1 MNRVE
6 ELIQQLCPNG
16 VEWKK
21 LGEIGTFY
29 SGLSGK
35 TKKDFEKGNA
45 KYVTYSNIFNNVAV
59 NLKIDDVVNVLPNE
73 KQNIIAYGDIIF
85 TGSSETPDECGM
97 SSVVTEIINEPIYLN
112 SFCFGFRLNNLSLF
126 EPSFAKFLFRSNHLR
141 NSIKK
146 TANGVTRYNI
156 SKQLFSQIEIP
167 IPPLPIQQEIVR
179 ILDTFTEL
187 TANLQTELD
196 ARKKQY
202 AYYRDCLLNFEGVD
216 GVEWKKLG
224 EIGLFYG
231 GLSGKT
237 KKDFEEGNAKYVTY
251 SNIFNNIAVNLN
263 MNDVVNILPG
273 EKQNV
278 IAYGDVIFTGSS
290 ETPDECGMS
299 SVVTEIINE
308 PIYLNSFCFGFRLNN
323 LSLYEPGFLKFLFR
337 SNNIRNEIKKT
348 ANGVTRYNISKK
360 LFSQIEIPIPPLP
373 EQRRIVAILDKFE
386 TLVND
391 LSVGLPAELEA
402 RRKQYEYY
410 RDKLLTFDRV

>member
-21 LGEIGTFY
+21 LGEVTRIER
-29 SGLSGK
+29 GK
-35 TKKDFEKGNA
+35 RLTKSELLDKGDFPVFHGGIEPLGYYNS
-45 KYVTYSNIFNNVAV
+45 YNR
-59 NLKIDDVVNVLPNE
+59 
-73 KQNIIAYGDIIF
+73 
-85 TGSSETPDECGM
+85 ECDTVM
-97 SSVVTEIINEPIYLN
+97 IINVGASAGTIGYSEKN
-112 SFCFGFRLNNLSLF
+112 FWSSDGCFCIKRIEQIKS
-126 EPSFAKFLFRSNHLR
+126 KFLYYFLIGQETFLASKVRKAGIPTLDSL
-141 NSIKK
+141 
-146 TANGVTRYNI
+146 VVENI
-156 SKQLFSQIEIP
+156 LVP

-224 EIGLFYG
+224 EVGLFYG

-263 MNDVVNILPG
+263 INDVVNILPG

-299 SVVTEIINE
+299 SVVTKVIDE
-308 PIYLNSFCFGFRLNN
+308 PIYLNSFCFGFRFNN

-337 SNNIRNEIKKT
+337 SSNIRNAIKKT

-360 LFSQIEIPIPPLP
+360 LFSQIEIPILPLP
-373 EQRRIVAILDKFE
+373 EQRRIVAILDHFE

>member
-21 LGEIGTFY
+21 LGEVCDLIRGKVYSKDYLKNNPGDYPVYSSQTANNGELGRISTYDYDGEFLTWTTDGAYAGTIFHRKGRFSITNVCGLIKIQ
-29 SGLSGK
+29 SGL
-35 TKKDFEKGNA
+35 
-45 KYVTYSNIFNNVAV
+45 
-59 NLKIDDVVNVLPNE
+59 L
-73 KQNIIAYGDIIF
+73 IIRFLY
-85 TGSSETPDECGM
+85 
-97 SSVVTEIINEPIYLN
+97 YW
-112 SFCFGFRLNNLSLF
+112 LSLK
-126 EPSFAKFLFRSNHLR
+126 AKDYVYQGMGNPKLMSNQMET
-141 NSIKK
+141 IP
-146 TANGVTRYNI
+146 
-156 SKQLFSQIEIP
+156 IP

-179 ILDTFTEL
+179 ILDTFTELQKEL

-237 KKDFEEGNAKYVTY
+237 KEDFEEGNAKYVTY

-263 MNDVVNILPG
+263 INDVVNILPG

-373 EQRRIVAILDKFE
+373 EQRRIVAILDHFE

>member
-45 KYVTYSNIFNNVAV
+45 KYVTYSNIFDNVAV

-126 EPSFAKFLFRSNHLR
+126 EPSFAKFLFRSNLLR

-187 TANLQTELD
+187 QKELTANLQTELD

-224 EIGLFYG
+224 EIGDVCMCKRIFAEQTSKEGDIPFYKIGTFGGVADTFIPYDLYEEYRNKYSFPKPGDILISAAGTIGKIIQYDGTDAYFQDSNIVWIDNDENLVLNRFLFYLYKIIKWQTDG
-231 GLSGKT
+231 GIIKRLYN
-237 KKDFEEGNAKYVTY
+237 D
-251 SNIFNNIAVNLN
+251 NIKRTL
-263 MNDVVNILPG
+263 
-273 EKQNV
+273 
-278 IAYGDVIFTGSS
+278 
-290 ETPDECGMS
+290 
-299 SVVTEIINE
+299 
-308 PIYLNSFCFGFRLNN
+308 
-323 LSLYEPGFLKFLFR
+323 
-337 SNNIRNEIKKT
+337 
-348 ANGVTRYNISKK
+348 
-360 LFSQIEIPIPPLP
+360 IPIPPLS
-373 EQRRIVAILDKFE
+373 EQRRIVAILDHFE

>member
-59 NLKIDDVVNVLPNE
+59 NLKINDVVNVLPNE

-187 TANLQTELD
+187 QKELTANLQTELD

-224 EIGLFYG
+224 EITRIVRGKRLTKSELLSKGDYPVFHG
-231 GLSGKT
+231 GIEPLGYYNSY
-237 KKDFEEGNAKYVTY
+237 NR
-251 SNIFNNIAVNLN
+251 
-263 MNDVVNILPG
+263 
-273 EKQNV
+273 
-278 IAYGDVIFTGSS
+278 
-290 ETPDECGMS
+290 ECDTVM
-299 SVVTEIINE
+299 IINVGASAGTVGYSE
-308 PIYLNSFCFGFRLNN
+308 KKFWSSDGCFCVERIERIE
-323 LSLYEPGFLKFLFR
+323 SKFLYYFL
-337 SNNIRNEIKKT
+337 IGKELFI
-348 ANGVTRYNISKK
+348 ASKVRK
-360 LFSQIEIPIPPLP
+360 AGIPTLDSLVVENLFVPIPPLP

>member
-45 KYVTYSNIFNNVAV
+45 KYVTYSNIFDNVAV

-187 TANLQTELD
+187 QKELTANLQTELD

-224 EIGLFYG
+224 EVCEKTYNIKWDTCDNIYRYID
-231 GLSGKT
+231 LSSVNINNHNI
-237 KKDFEEGNAKYVTY
+237 EETQEINKENAPSRAQQIVLYNDVLLGTTRPMLKRICIIPLEYNEQICSTGFCVLRVNKNILLPRFLYFLISTNSFFDYVEKNQEGAGY
-251 SNIFNNIAVNLN
+251 PSISNI
-263 MNDVVNILPG
+263 
-273 EKQNV
+273 K
-278 IAYGDVIFTGSS
+278 IF
-290 ETPDECGMS
+290 
-299 SVVTEIINE
+299 
-308 PIYLNSFCFGFRLNN
+308 
-323 LSLYEPGFLKFLFR
+323 KF
-337 SNNIRNEIKKT
+337 
-348 ANGVTRYNISKK
+348 
-360 LFSQIEIPIPPLP
+360 QIPVPPLS
-373 EQRRIVAILDKFE
+373 EQGRIVAILDQFE

>member
-21 LGEIGTFY
+21 LGDYIELYTGEQLNKDAMLSDGVY
-29 SGLSGK
+29 PVMNGGVLASGFTDS
-35 TKKDFEKGNA
+35 
-45 KYVTYSNIFNNVAV
+45 FNEEADTITISQGGASAGFV
-59 NLKIDDVVNVLPNE
+59 NWMESKFWAGAHCFIVKVIND
-73 KQNIIAYGDIIF
+73 K
-85 TGSSETPDECGM
+85 
-97 SSVVTEIINEPIYLN
+97 IINRYLYFFLKN
-112 SFCFGFRLNNLSLF
+112 SERKMMLSKYGAGI
-126 EPSFAKFLFRSNHLR
+126 PSL
-141 NSIKK
+141 
-146 TANGVTRYNI
+146 
-156 SKQLFSQIEIP
+156 SKESVNKLLIP

-202 AYYRDCLLNFEGVD
+202 AYYRDCLLNFGGAD

-263 MNDVVNILPG
+263 INDVVNILPG

-373 EQRRIVAILDKFE
+373 EQRRIVAILDHFE

-391 LSVGLPAELEA
+391 LSIGLPAELEA

>member
-21 LGEIGTFY
+21 LGEVTRIER
-29 SGLSGK
+29 GK
-35 TKKDFEKGNA
+35 RLTKSELLDKGDFPVFHGGIEPLGYYNS
-45 KYVTYSNIFNNVAV
+45 YNR
-59 NLKIDDVVNVLPNE
+59 
-73 KQNIIAYGDIIF
+73 
-85 TGSSETPDECGM
+85 ECDTVM
-97 SSVVTEIINEPIYLN
+97 IINVGASAGTIGYSEKN
-112 SFCFGFRLNNLSLF
+112 FWSSDGCFCIKRIEQIKS
-126 EPSFAKFLFRSNHLR
+126 KFLYYFLIGQESFLASKVRKAGIPTLDSL
-141 NSIKK
+141 
-146 TANGVTRYNI
+146 VVENI
-156 SKQLFSQIEIP
+156 LVP

-224 EIGLFYG
+224 EIANFRRGSFPQPYG
-231 GLSGKT
+231 
-237 KKDFEEGNAKYVTY
+237 KKEWYDGIGAMPFVQVADISDNKQLVKETSRKISIVAQPKSVFAPKGSIIISLQGSIGRIAVTQYDAYIDRTIAIFQDISKNIIPTYFVYQLERIFEEK
-251 SNIFNNIAVNLN
+251 
-263 MNDVVNILPG
+263 
-273 EKQNV
+273 EKKARGG
-278 IAYGDVIFTGSS
+278 IIKTITKEEFT
-290 ETPDECGMS
+290 EFP
-299 SVVTEIINE
+299 
-308 PIYLNSFCFGFRLNN
+308 
-323 LSLYEPGFLKFLFR
+323 
-337 SNNIRNEIKKT
+337 
-348 ANGVTRYNISKK
+348 
-360 LFSQIEIPIPPLP
+360 IPIPPLP
-373 EQRRIVAILDKFE
+373 EQRRIVAILDHFE

>member
-187 TANLQTELD
+187 QKELTANLQTELD

-224 EIGLFYG
+224 EVCDFIGGGTPSKNIKQFYEGDIRWATVSDMNSSLIEDTLFHITKDAVENSSTKIIKADTVIISTHVGVGKVCIIKYDTAINQDLKAVIPIIEMNNKYLFYWFQSKADYLLSKARG
-231 GLSGKT
+231 GTVQGISLGFVK
-237 KKDFEEGNAKYVTY
+237 
-251 SNIFNNIAVNLN
+251 N
-263 MNDVVNILPG
+263 MD
-273 EKQNV
+273 
-278 IAYGDVIFTGSS
+278 
-290 ETPDECGMS
+290 
-299 SVVTEIINE
+299 
-308 PIYLNSFCFGFRLNN
+308 
-323 LSLYEPGFLKFLFR
+323 
-337 SNNIRNEIKKT
+337 
-348 ANGVTRYNISKK
+348 
-360 LFSQIEIPIPPLP
+360 IPIPPLP
-373 EQRRIVAILDKFE
+373 EQRRIVAILDHFE